1 MRGGPVSAGPCRP
14 LGVPA
19 GVGCDAVTL
28 SRTAARAAVT
38 PPPTEVLHGSPS
50 AAGPPGSPGLWGE
63 EALGPAVSTPGS
75 PWCFCA
81 APESGAPRASMHRA
95 GASHILP
102 GEGAPEKGRPSRRLS
117 ASVGLWET
125 WRGLR
130 PRGSSPVP
138 AAPAAWS
145 PRSATR
151 ASPRRLSQLHGIP
164 SPDWPRGGGGSAV
177 LPEDPP
183 QGLPYFWERGTGCRL
198 QGCRPASGRW
208 GDLGFS
214 PGSDQGSR
222 IVAGGRL
229 EPWRPVRGP
238 GLEARSQG
246 EQTPRWCLGDRQPS
260 CLGVEWA
267 G

>member
-1 MRGGPVSAGPCRP
+1 MPGEPVSAGPCWP
-14 LGVPA
+14 LGAPA

-38 PPPTEVLHGSPS
+38 PPPTEVPHGSPS
-50 AAGPPGSPGLWGE
+50 AAGQPGSPELWGE
-63 EALGPAVSTPGS
+63 GALGPAVSTPGS

-81 APESGAPRASMHRA
+81 APESGVPRASMDRA
-95 GASHILP
+95 GVSHILP

-151 ASPRRLSQLHGIP
+151 ASPPRLSQLHGIP
-164 SPDWPRGGGGSAV
+164 SPDWPGGRGGLRCSPRTRPRGCPTSGKGGQAAACRGV
-177 LPEDPP
+177 DPP
-183 QGLPYFWERGTGCRL
+183 P
-198 QGCRPASGRW
+198 
-208 GDLGFS
+208 
-214 PGSDQGSR
+214 
-222 IVAGGRL
+222 AGG
-229 EPWRPVRGP
+229 V
-238 GLEARSQG
+238 
-246 EQTPRWCLGDRQPS
+246 T
-260 CLGVEWA
+260 
-267 G
+267 